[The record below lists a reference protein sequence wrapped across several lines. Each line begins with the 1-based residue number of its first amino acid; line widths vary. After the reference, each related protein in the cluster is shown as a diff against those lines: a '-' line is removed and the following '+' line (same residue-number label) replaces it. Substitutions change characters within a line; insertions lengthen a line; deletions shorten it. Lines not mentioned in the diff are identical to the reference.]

1 MKVLMVCLGNI
12 CRSPLAEGI
21 FRDKSNY
28 RKLNII
34 VDSAGTS
41 DFHVGA
47 TPDYRSIEV
56 ARKNNVDISNLT
68 ARKFAVS
75 DFSNFDYIF
84 VMDLNNYNELMKLTE
99 NDSQRKKI
107 ILLTEFLFPEQKI
120 QVPDPYYGDE
130 KDFET
135 VYKLIE
141 DSCEKIIEQLFL

>member
-1 MKVLMVCLGNI
+1 MVCLGNI

>member
-1 MKVLMVCLGNI
+1 MVCLGNI
-12 CRSPLAEGI
+12 CRSPLAEGV
-21 FRDKSNY
+21 FRNKCDY

-84 VMDLNNYNELMKLTE
+84 VMDSKNYNELFKLTADDLE
-99 NDSQRKKI
+99 RGKI
-107 ILLTEFLFPEQKI
+107 IFLTEFLFPKQKI

-130 KDFET
+130 KDFEK

-141 DSCEKIIEQLFL
+141 DSCEKIIEKLFL